1 MKYQEF
7 FYNATVQSIAF
18 CLDVINA
25 GRATRRWFETDEV
38 IAPLLILFAQVVF
51 LAVALTAKHT
61 VFGAIAAYR
70 WVRERGVTETL
81 AVADITCRLLL
92 CYDEPVGSVAEGGD
106 PGFVLPE
113 PEVLSWAKQ
122 RWPQLAA

>member
-7 FYNATVQSIAF
+7 FYTATVQSIAF
-18 CLDVINA
+18 CFNVVNA

-61 VFGAIAAYR
+61 VLGVIAAYR

-81 AVADITCRLLL
+81 AVADVACRFLL
-92 CYDEPVGSVAEGGD
+92 CYDEPVALVAEGGD
-106 PGFVLPE
+106 PEVVLPE
-113 PEVLSWAKQ
+113 PEVLVWAKQ

>member
-18 CLDVINA
+18 CLNVINA
-25 GRATRRWFETDEV
+25 GRATRRWLETDEV

-51 LAVALTAKHT
+51 LAVALTAKHA
-61 VFGAIAAYR
+61 VLGAITAYR

-81 AVADITCRLLL
+81 AVADAVCRFLL
-92 CYDEPVGSVAEGGD
+92 CYESPVESLTEGGD
-106 PGFVLPE
+106 PEVVLPE
-113 PEVLSWAKQ
+113 PEVLVWAKE